1 MRVRSA
7 AVALCTVALAALTS
21 GCGSAG
27 PVTTGTIAVGTTV
40 SQEQY
45 LADTRAAAGAIRDF
59 AAVVNGL
66 PNPLTRE
73 ALTEAAGAMA
83 DPLARAEAVQ
93 TRLVAE
99 RLEDQR
105 LESQRG
111 KVRTANAAVIAGM
124 GRMRNAAQAGDMPG
138 AKQAA
143 ADLQASV
150 EALRAIGVGGT

>member
-7 AVALCTVALAALTS
+7 AAVLVAVALAAIAC

-27 PVTTGTIAVGTTV
+27 PVTTGTIAVGSTV

-45 LADTRAAAGAIRDF
+45 LADARAAAAAIRDF
-59 AAVVNGL
+59 AAVVNAL
-66 PNPLTRE
+66 PNPLSRE
-73 ALTEAAGAMA
+73 ALTASAPALAE
-83 DPLARAEAVQ
+83 PLARAEAVQ
-93 TRLVAE
+93 ARIAAE

-111 KVRTANAAVIAGM
+111 KVRTANAAVIAVM
-124 GRMRNAAQAGDMPG
+124 GRLKNAAQAGDMPG

-143 ADLQASV
+143 ADLQVAV
-150 EALRAIGVGGT
+150 EALRAIGVAGT